1 MTNKIRQLQQSIYRD
16 YATQVGLSS
25 HARYVHGNPVR
36 PVVPLDVGLK
46 GIFIVGAYPSAR
58 FELLRNVP
66 DTPVGDNLGPF
77 QNERWFDGSR
87 VREQPSA
94 RELDELFLAP
104 LGLERAACWITDL
117 VKVFLFKK
125 GHVERYRKLGATA
138 PAGYERERFFELGT
152 RSVATLED
160 ELQLARPRLV
170 ITLGAEVA
178 GVLRGVR
185 SRSAQVR
192 QLVPRVRELTVRDT
206 VVEAMHCA
214 HPGILMRKHAKNPW
228 PSLHRDKF
236 LPALERA
243 IHRVEP

>member
-1 MTNKIRQLQQSIYRD
+1 MNKVRKLQQSIYRD
-16 YATQVGLSS
+16 YAKQVGLSS
-25 HARYVHGNPVR
+25 RACYLHGNLVR

-58 FELLRNVP
+58 FELLGGVP
-66 DTPVGDNLGPF
+66 DVPVADNLGPF

-104 LGLERAACWITDL
+104 LGLDRAACWITDL
-117 VKVFLFKK
+117 VKVFLFKE
-125 GHVERYRKLGATA
+125 GHVKRYRKLDATA
-138 PAGYERERFFELGT
+138 PAGYERERFYELGK
-152 RSVATLED
+152 RSVAVLED
-160 ELQLARPRLV
+160 ELRLARPRLV

-185 SRSAQVR
+185 SWSAQVA
-192 QLVPRVRELTVRDT
+192 QLVSCVRELTVGDT

-214 HPGILMRKHAKNPW
+214 HPGNLMRNHARNPW
-228 PSLHRDKF
+228 PSRHRNEF
-236 LPALERA
+236 LPALEQA
-243 IHRVEP
+243 IRRVGP